1 MNLNGKYVNIL
12 KSIMHKGF
20 WTKRPQQEKKPKA
33 NLQIRAPQVRVI
45 DEASGQLGIM
55 DTSSALKLAQEK
67 GLDLIEINPNS
78 SPPIAKIMDYGKY
91 MYRKEKGN
99 KGKEQKKVGSQE
111 TKTVRI
117 GLKTGEHDLQVKSAL
132 ADKFLEKKNKVK
144 VEIFLRGREKAFRN
158 MAREKIT
165 QFLTYITQPYITED
179 TLKST
184 PTGFSV
190 VLRPEK

>member
-1 MNLNGKYVNIL
+1 MY
-12 KSIMHKGF
+12 KGF
-20 WTKRPQQEKKPKA
+20 WSRKPQQQEKKPRA
-33 NLQIRAPQVRVI
+33 NLQIRALQVRVI
-45 DEASGQLGIM
+45 DEESGQLGIM

-67 GLDLIEINPNS
+67 GLDLIEIDPNS
-78 SPPIAKIMDYGKY
+78 NPPIAKIMDYGKY

-99 KGKEQKKVGSQE
+99 KGKKQKKVGIQE

-117 GLKTGEHDLQVKSAL
+117 GLKTGEHDLQVKSTL
-132 ADKFLEKKNKVK
+132 ADKFLEKKNKIR

-184 PTGFSV
+184 PTGFSIT
-190 VLRPEK
+190 LRPEK